1 MCFMNLDYRRFRFT
15 LATLFIFTS
24 ILLKNSSCHF
34 HRPRF
39 FRSESG
45 CKDKAFLSFLP
56 NLFRS
61 FFKLFF
67 RGSRLRDFPS
77 SKIVINTTRTP
88 PPRELYSLFHP
99 PLSRFSGCKDKVNI
113 YPFPN
118 FSTTFFQT
126 FLIDTGIQTFRTR
139 RARLEPTREAGGNGV
154 NPLQYPDRHASR
166 TLTNAFETSLI
177 RM

>member
-1 MCFMNLDYRRFRFT
+1 MNLDYRRFRFT

-24 ILLKNSSCHF
+24 IIVKELFLSFSSSLVF
-34 HRPRF
+34 S
-39 FRSESG
+39 RSEKSDA
-45 CKDKAFLSFLP
+45 KIKAFLSFLP
-56 NLFRS
+56 NRFRS
-61 FFKLFF
+61 FSNFF
-67 RGSRLRDFPS
+67 RGPRSRDFPS

-88 PPRELYSLFHP
+88 PPRELDSLFHP

-126 FLIDTGIQTFRTR
+126 FLIDAGIQTFRTR
-139 RARLEPTREAGGNGV
+139 RARQEPTREAGGNGV
-154 NPLQYPDRHASR
+154 SPLQYPDRHASR

>member
-67 RGSRLRDFPS
+67 EGLVQGTSRRQRS
-77 SKIVINTTRTP
+77 SSTP
-88 PPRELYSLFHP
+88 PERRLHVNSTPSFIL

-126 FLIDTGIQTFRTR
+126 FFRNR
-139 RARLEPTREAGGNGV
+139 RRRKLLQASSAKDEKHISQNVSERPLRFGKRLQR
-154 NPLQYPDRHASR
+154 
-166 TLTNAFETSLI
+166 
-177 RM
+177 

>member
-1 MCFMNLDYRRFRFT
+1 MVKLFTEIFILAGSCVSWISTTVDYRFT

-61 FFKLFF
+61 FFKLFS
-67 RGSRLRDFPS
+67 RGPVQDRSRRKRSSSTPLERRLHLNSTPS
-77 SKIVINTTRTP
+77 FI
-88 PPRELYSLFHP
+88 L
-99 PLSRFSGCKDKVNI
+99 PLSRFSGCKDKANF

-126 FLIDTGIQTFRTR
+126 FLIDAGIQTFTTG
-139 RARLEPTREAGGNGV
+139 RARLEP
-154 NPLQYPDRHASR
+154 
-166 TLTNAFETSLI
+166 
-177 RM
+177 

>member
-1 MCFMNLDYRRFRFT
+1 MCFMNLDYRRLSIHARYVV
-15 LATLFIFTS
+15 IFTS

-34 HRPRF
+34 YHSRF

-61 FFKLFF
+61 FFKLFS
-67 RGSRLRDFPS
+67 RGPVQDRSRCKRSSSTPLERRLHVNLTPS
-77 SKIVINTTRTP
+77 FI
-88 PPRELYSLFHP
+88 L

-126 FLIDTGIQTFRTR
+126 FFRNR
-139 RARLEPTREAGGNGV
+139 RRRKLLQASSAKDEKHISQNVSERPLRFGKRLQR
-154 NPLQYPDRHASR
+154 
-166 TLTNAFETSLI
+166 
-177 RM
+177 